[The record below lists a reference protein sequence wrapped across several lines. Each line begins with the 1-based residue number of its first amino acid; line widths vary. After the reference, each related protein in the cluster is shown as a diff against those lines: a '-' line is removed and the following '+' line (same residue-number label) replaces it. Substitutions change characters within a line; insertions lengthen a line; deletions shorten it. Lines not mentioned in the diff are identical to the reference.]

1 MNTEQLQ
8 PTTLIPNNR
17 MVMTRWWGGGCPCTL
32 RNLHNM
38 RLFGIDLVGSSC
50 SQYEYELQIQTN
62 VQVVSWLSMH
72 NFPHGLVS
80 FADGFNV
87 DPLRFLNYYQDFN
100 TLKVAAFI
108 TITSTVNLWQYI
120 QNCLAANLFRHKT
133 EFLRGLQQDHQVRCC
148 KRLIHNHN
156 QFVMFLM
163 LMSICIYTSLGR
175 SSCWVW
181 LQQGHFSLF
190 QVGQIMVEKSMI
202 NFFSVGTLS
211 NNI

>member
-17 MVMTRWWGGGCPCTL
+17 MVMTRWWAGGCPCTL

-38 RLFGIDLVGSSC
+38 RLFWIDLMGSSC
-50 SQYEYELQIQTN
+50 CIWIWTSNPQN

-87 DPLRFLNYYQDFN
+87 DPLRFLIIIKIFN
-100 TLKVAAFI
+100 TLKVSAFI

-181 LQQGHFSLF
+181 IQQGHFSLF
-190 QVGQIMVEKSMI
+190 QVGQIMVEKSTI
-202 NFFSVGTLS
+202 NFFFSGHL
-211 NNI
+211 I

>member
-1 MNTEQLQ
+1 MVLVWLNLALDYFFNTWSFLHMNTEQLQ

-87 DPLRFLNYYQDFN
+87 DPLRFLIIIKIFQRRLYRNHLNSQS
-100 TLKVAAFI
+100 L
-108 TITSTVNLWQYI
+108 TIYSKL
-120 QNCLAANLFRHKT
+120 
-133 EFLRGLQQDHQVRCC
+133 
-148 KRLIHNHN
+148 
-156 QFVMFLM
+156 
-163 LMSICIYTSLGR
+163 
-175 SSCWVW
+175 SSSKLV
-181 LQQGHFSLF
+181 QA
-190 QVGQIMVEKSMI
+190 
-202 NFFSVGTLS
+202 
-211 NNI
+211 